1 MASFTIPIRSDKL
14 QMSFSVT
21 RELCDIQTDFQKVTI
36 LETEVFGKAL
46 LLDGHIQLTDFDEAA
61 YHECLVQ
68 IPALNLPKFERA
80 LVIGGGDGGVIREIC
95 RHASV
100 QHVDMVEIDRGVVDA
115 CRQWMPNLNDGAFED
130 SRVNLH
136 ITDAFPFVKQ
146 AKGPYDLIV
155 VDSTDTYEE
164 EEGEI
169 SEMLWTEAFY
179 KDLARL
185 LAPGGVVVT
194 QADNH
199 VFCPYSCEEVL
210 DLFGKVFPNK
220 GFYFGLVPS
229 FGGYSGFVWG
239 SNDRELVGEMS
250 VPGGYGYLNDLTY
263 KLAFSNLSFGGAST
277 TSKA

>member
-14 QMSFSVT
+14 QMSFSVVS
-21 RELCDIQTDFQKVTI
+21 ELCSIQTDFQNVTI
-36 LETEVFGKAL
+36 LDTEVFGKAL

-68 IPALNLPKFERA
+68 IPSLNLPKFERA

-95 RHASV
+95 KHASV
-100 QHVDMVEIDRGVVDA
+100 THVDMVEIDQGVVDA
-115 CRQWMPNLNDGAFED
+115 CSKWMPDLNGGAFAD
-130 SRVNLH
+130 PRVSLH
-136 ITDAFPFVKQ
+136 ITDAFPFVKN
-146 AKGPYDLIV
+146 ATGTYDLIV

-169 SEMLWTEAFY
+169 SEMLWTKEFY
-179 KDLARL
+179 SDLSRL
-185 LAPGGVVVT
+185 LSPNGIVVT

-210 DLFGKVFPNK
+210 ELFSGVFAHQ

-239 SNDRELVGEMS
+239 SNDNSMKTDATIS
-250 VPGGYGYLNDLTY
+250 PSSNFAYLNDLTY
-263 KLAFSNLSFGGAST
+263 KLAFSNLSFGR
-277 TSKA
+277 

>member
-115 CRQWMPNLNDGAFED
+115 CRKWMPNLNGGAFDD
-130 SRVNLH
+130 SRVSLH

-146 AKGPYDLIV
+146 AQGPYDLVV

-179 KDLARL
+179 KDLSRL
-185 LAPGGVVVT
+185 LAPGGIVVT

-210 DLFGKVFPNK
+210 ELFGKVFPNK

-239 SNDRELVGEMS
+239 SNDRALASELS
-250 VPGGYGYLNDLTY
+250 VPSGYGYLSDLTY
-263 KLAFSNLSFGGAST
+263 KLAFSNLSFGD
-277 TSKA
+277 TSRTREA

>member
-14 QMSFSVT
+14 QLSFSVL
-21 RELCDIQTDFQKVTI
+21 RELCNVQTQFQNVTI

-46 LLDGHIQLTDFDEAA
+46 LLDGHIQLTDFDEVA

-68 IPALNLPKFERA
+68 IPALNLPKLERA
-80 LVIGGGDGGVIREIC
+80 LVIGGGDGGVIRELC
-95 RHASV
+95 QHDSL
-100 QHVDMVEIDRGVVDA
+100 QHVDMVEIDQGVVDA
-115 CRQWMPNLNDGAFED
+115 CRQWMPNLSDGAFD
-130 SRVNLH
+130 DPRVHLH

-146 AKGPYDLIV
+146 ATGTYDLIV

-169 SEMLWTEAFY
+169 SEMLWTSEFY
-179 KDLARL
+179 TDLSRL
-185 LAPGGVVVT
+185 LSPGGVVVT

-210 DLFGKVFPNK
+210 ALFEKVFARN

-239 SNDRELVGEMS
+239 SNDNSLATSRTIPEGF
-250 VPGGYGYLNDLTY
+250 GYLNDLNY
-263 KLAFSNLSFGGAST
+263 RLAFSELSFRR
-277 TSKA
+277 

>member
-1 MASFTIPIRSDKL
+1 
-14 QMSFSVT
+14 MSFSVVQ
-21 RELCDIQTDFQKVTI
+21 ELCNVQTQFQNVTI

-95 RHASV
+95 RNASV
-100 QHVDMVEIDRGVVDA
+100 QHVDMVEIDKGVVDA
-115 CRQWMPNLNDGAFED
+115 CRQFMPNLSDGAFD
-130 SRVNLH
+130 DPRVHLH

-146 AKGPYDLIV
+146 AQGQYDLIV

-169 SEMLWTEAFY
+169 SEMLWTKEFY
-179 KDLARL
+179 KDLSRL
-185 LAPGGVVVT
+185 LAPGGIVVT

-210 DLFGKVFPNK
+210 ALFEQVFPKK
-220 GFYFGLVPS
+220 GFYYGLVPS

-239 SNDRELVGEMS
+239 SNDKVLSHSLS
-250 VPGGYGYLNDLTY
+250 VEGDFGYLNDLTY
-263 KLAFSNLSFGGAST
+263 QLAFSELSFSR
-277 TSKA
+277 S

>member
-14 QMSFSVT
+14 QMSFSVVK
-21 RELCDIQTDFQKVTI
+21 ELCNVQTDFQNVTI

-68 IPALNLPKFERA
+68 IPVLNLPKFERA

-100 QHVDMVEIDRGVVDA
+100 QHVDMVEIDQGVVDA
-115 CRQWMPNLNDGAFED
+115 CSQWMPNLNGGAFQD
-130 SRVNLH
+130 PRVSLH
-136 ITDAFPFVKQ
+136 ITDAFPFVKAATGQ
-146 AKGPYDLIV
+146 YDLIV

-169 SEMLWTEAFY
+169 SEMLWTKEFY
-179 KDLARL
+179 TDLSRL
-185 LAPGGVVVT
+185 LSPGGIVVT

-199 VFCPYSCEEVL
+199 VFCPYSCEEVI
-210 DLFGKVFPNK
+210 DLFSSVFANK

-229 FGGYSGFVWG
+229 FGGFSGFVWG
-239 SNDRELVGEMS
+239 SNTNTVKPELS
-250 VPGGYGYLNDLTY
+250 VDNSDFAYLNDLTY
-263 KLAFSNLSFGGAST
+263 KLAFSSLSFGR
-277 TSKA
+277 

>member
-14 QMSFSVT
+14 QMSFSVV
-21 RELCDIQTDFQKVTI
+21 RELCNVQTDFQKVTV

-68 IPALNLPKFERA
+68 IPALNLPKFEKA

-100 QHVDMVEIDRGVVDA
+100 SQIDMVEIDQGVVDA
-115 CRQWMPNLNDGAFED
+115 CRQWMPNLSDGAFDD
-130 SRVNLH
+130 SRVNLQ

-146 AKGPYDLIV
+146 ATGPYDLIV

-169 SEMLWTEAFY
+169 SEMLWTKEFY
-179 KDLARL
+179 TDLSRL
-185 LAPGGVVVT
+185 LAPSGIVVT

-210 DLFGKVFPNK
+210 DLFGGVFAQK

-229 FGGYSGFVWG
+229 FGGFSGFAWG
-239 SNDRELVGEMS
+239 SNDRSLAAELS
-250 VPGGYGYLNDLTY
+250 VPAGYGYLNDLTY
-263 KLAFSNLSFGGAST
+263 QLAFSELSFSR
-277 TSKA
+277 